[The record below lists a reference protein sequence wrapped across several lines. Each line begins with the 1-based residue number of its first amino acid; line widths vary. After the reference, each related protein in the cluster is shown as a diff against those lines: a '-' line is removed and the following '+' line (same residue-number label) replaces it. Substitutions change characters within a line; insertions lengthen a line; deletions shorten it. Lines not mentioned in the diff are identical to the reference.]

1 MHRYKALLEHVV
13 LTVTLGEAP
22 QDGMG
27 PDACAAYLVTGYGM
41 TSNGC

>member
-1 MHRYKALLEHVV
+1 MHRYKALLENVV

-22 QDGMG
+22 QDGMVS
-27 PDACAAYLVTGYGM
+27 DACAAYLVAGYGM